1 MTDLLMTLAEISL
14 TMSAVILLLLALGP
28 LLARRYAARWRYWA
42 WLVVA
47 VRLLVP
53 VNLSLPRAPVQLEAP
68 ADRIVYTYPPPAAP
82 SAAPVGPEFS
92 AESPAPLPSVPPETS
107 AGAVRSLTLGSVAAW
122 VWLAGA
128 AALTVWYGAGYLCF
142 LRYVRRW
149 SSPAVR
155 PAARET
161 LSALQTELDVR
172 RPVRLLVCPGLS
184 GPMMAGLL
192 RPVILLPHE
201 EEDSEALW
209 FILRH
214 ELTHCRRRDIA
225 YKTLLLCAKVVHW
238 CNPLVWLMVRAAEGD
253 LERACDDRVVAG
265 LGPEARARY
274 GQIILAAL
282 GSGRAS
288 RP

>member
-92 AESPAPLPSVPPETS
+92 AESPSPLPSVPPETS

-122 VWLAGA
+122 VWLAISASSATSA
-128 AALTVWYGAGYLCF
+128 AGPRPPSDPPRG
-142 LRYVRRW
+142 RRSPPCKRSWTSGGRSVCW
-149 SSPAVR
+149 SVPASPA
-155 PAARET
+155 P
-161 LSALQTELDVR
+161 
-172 RPVRLLVCPGLS
+172 
-184 GPMMAGLL
+184 
-192 RPVILLPHE
+192 
-201 EEDSEALW
+201 
-209 FILRH
+209 
-214 ELTHCRRRDIA
+214 
-225 YKTLLLCAKVVHW
+225 
-238 CNPLVWLMVRAAEGD
+238 
-253 LERACDDRVVAG
+253 
-265 LGPEARARY
+265 
-274 GQIILAAL
+274 
-282 GSGRAS
+282 
-288 RP
+288 

>member
-53 VNLSLPRAPVQLEAP
+53 LNLSLPRAPVQLEAP
-68 ADRIVYTYPPPAAP
+68 ADRIVYTYTPPAAP
-82 SAAPVGPEFS
+82 SAAPAGPEFS
-92 AESPAPLPSVPPETS
+92 AESPAPLPSVPPETP

-128 AALTVWYGAGYLCF
+128 AALTVWYGAGYLRF
-142 LRYVRRW
+142 RRYVR
-149 SSPAVR
+149 
-155 PAARET
+155 
-161 LSALQTELDVR
+161 
-172 RPVRLLVCPGLS
+172 
-184 GPMMAGLL
+184 
-192 RPVILLPHE
+192 
-201 EEDSEALW
+201 LW

-214 ELTHCRRRDIA
+214 ELTHCHRRDIA

-253 LERACDDRVVAG
+253 MERACDDRVVAG

-282 GSGRAS
+282 GSGRAP